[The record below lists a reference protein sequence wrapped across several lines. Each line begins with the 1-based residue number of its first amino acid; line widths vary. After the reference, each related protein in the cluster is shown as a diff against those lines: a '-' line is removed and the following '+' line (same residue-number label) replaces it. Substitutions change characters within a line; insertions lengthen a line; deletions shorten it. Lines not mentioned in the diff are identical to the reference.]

1 MKWKNSWAIENIDN
15 DKDVLNMQ
23 QVLDKIHK
31 GLIVSCQALENEP
44 LHSSFIMGRMAIAAK
59 EGGAKCIR
67 ANSVADIMEIK
78 KNVDLPVIGI
88 IKQVYGQNDV
98 YITPTMAEIDA
109 LMETKAEIIATDATA
124 RVRPDGKTLKQ
135 FYGEIRAKYPDVLLM
150 ADVSTIEEAKYA
162 DDLGFDIVAPTLY
175 GYTNETLGEKIYQD
189 DYAVLKEIVKAVK
202 KAKVIAEGNVIT
214 PEIARSVLDMNVHA
228 VVVGGAITR
237 PQQITKR
244 FVDAIQE

>member
-1 MKWKNSWAIENIDN
+1 MSR
-15 DKDVLNMQ
+15 
-23 QVLDKIHK
+23 
-31 GLIVSCQALENEP
+31 

-59 EGGAKCIR
+59 EGGATCIR

-98 YITPTMAEIDA
+98 YITPTMVEIDA

-124 RVRPDGKTLKQ
+124 RIRPNGKTLEQ
-135 FYGEIRAKYPDVLLM
+135 FYCDIRAKYPDVLLM
-150 ADVSTIEEAKYA
+150 ADVSTIDEAVYA
-162 DDLGFDIVAPTLY
+162 DHLGFDIVAPTLY
-175 GYTNETLGEKIYQD
+175 GYTNETMGQKIYQD
-189 DYAVLKEIVKAVK
+189 DYAVLKEIIKAVK
-202 KAKVIAEGNVIT
+202 NAKVIAEGNVIT
-214 PEIARSVLDMNVHA
+214 PEIARSILDMNVHA

-244 FVDAIQE
+244 FVDAMQK

>member
-1 MKWKNSWAIENIDN
+1 MKWKNTWVIENIDN

-31 GLIVSCQALENEP
+31 SLIVSCQALENEP

-135 FYGEIRAKYPDVLLM
+135 FYGEIRGKYPDVLLM
-150 ADVSTIEEAKYA
+150 ADVSTIEEAIFA

-175 GYTNETLGEKIYQD
+175 GYTDETIGQKIYQD
-189 DYAVLKEIVKAVK
+189 DYALLKEIVKAVK

-244 FVDAIQE
+244 FVDAIQK

>member
-1 MKWKNSWAIENIDN
+1 MKWKNSWDIENIDN

-67 ANSVADIMEIK
+67 ANSVADIIEIK

>member
-1 MKWKNSWAIENIDN
+1 
-15 DKDVLNMQ
+15 MQ

-59 EGGAKCIR
+59 EGGATCIR

-98 YITPTMAEIDA
+98 YITPTMVEIDA
-109 LMETKAEIIATDATA
+109 LMETKSEIIATDATA
-124 RVRPDGKTLKQ
+124 RIRPNGKTLEQ
-135 FYGEIRAKYPDVLLM
+135 FYCDIRAKYPDVLLM
-150 ADVSTIEEAKYA
+150 ADVSTIDEAVYA
-162 DDLGFDIVAPTLY
+162 DHLGFDIVAPTLY
-175 GYTNETLGEKIYQD
+175 GYTNETMGQKIYQD
-189 DYAVLKEIVKAVK
+189 DYAVLKEIIKAVK
-202 KAKVIAEGNVIT
+202 NAKVIAEGNVIT
-214 PEIARSVLDMNVHA
+214 PEIARSILDMNVHA

-244 FVDAIQE
+244 FVDAMQK

>member
-1 MKWKNSWAIENIDN
+1 
-15 DKDVLNMQ
+15 MQ

-59 EGGAKCIR
+59 EGGATCIR

-98 YITPTMAEIDA
+98 YITPTMVEIDA

-124 RVRPDGKTLKQ
+124 RIRPNDKTLEQ
-135 FYGEIRAKYPDVLLM
+135 FYCDIRAKYPDVLLM
-150 ADVSTIEEAKYA
+150 ADVSTIDEAVYA
-162 DDLGFDIVAPTLY
+162 DHLGFDIVAPTLY
-175 GYTNETLGEKIYQD
+175 GYTSETMGQKIYQD
-189 DYAVLKEIVKAVK
+189 DYAVLKEIIKAVK
-202 KAKVIAEGNVIT
+202 NAKVIAEGNVIT
-214 PEIARSVLDMNVHA
+214 PEIARSILDMNVHA

-244 FVDAIQE
+244 FVNAMQK

>member
-1 MKWKNSWAIENIDN
+1 
-15 DKDVLNMQ
+15 
-23 QVLDKIHK
+23 
-31 GLIVSCQALENEP
+31 
-44 LHSSFIMGRMAIAAK
+44 
-59 EGGAKCIR
+59 
-67 ANSVADIMEIK
+67 MEIK

-135 FYGEIRAKYPDVLLM
+135 FYDDIRAKYPDVLLM

-189 DYAVLKEIVKAVK
+189 DYAVLKEIVKAVN

>member
-1 MKWKNSWAIENIDN
+1 
-15 DKDVLNMQ
+15 MQ

-59 EGGAKCIR
+59 EGGATCIR

-88 IKQVYGQNDV
+88 IKQVYGHNDV

-109 LMETKAEIIATDATA
+109 LMETKAEIIATDATV
-124 RVRPDGKTLKQ
+124 RVRPDCKTLKQ

-150 ADVSTIEEAKYA
+150 ADVSTIEEAVYA

-175 GYTNETLGEKIYQD
+175 GYTNETFGQKIYQD

>member
-1 MKWKNSWAIENIDN
+1 
-15 DKDVLNMQ
+15 MQ

-31 GLIVSCQALENEP
+31 SLIVSCQALENEP

-59 EGGAKCIR
+59 EGGATCIR

-135 FYGEIRAKYPDVLLM
+135 FYGEIRGKYPDVLLM
-150 ADVSTIEEAKYA
+150 ADVSTIEEAIFA

-175 GYTNETLGEKIYQD
+175 GYTDETIGEKIYQD
-189 DYAVLKEIVKAVK
+189 DYALLKEIVKAVK

-244 FVDAIQE
+244 FVDAIQK

>member
-1 MKWKNSWAIENIDN
+1 MKWKNTWVIKNIDN

-59 EGGAKCIR
+59 EGGATCIR

-98 YITPTMAEIDA
+98 YITPTMVEIDA
-109 LMETKAEIIATDATA
+109 LMETKSEIIATDATA
-124 RVRPDGKTLKQ
+124 RIRPNGKTLEQ
-135 FYGEIRAKYPDVLLM
+135 FYCDIRAKYPDVLLM
-150 ADVSTIEEAKYA
+150 ADVSTIDEAVYA
-162 DDLGFDIVAPTLY
+162 DHLGFDIVAPTLY
-175 GYTNETLGEKIYQD
+175 GYTNETMGQKIYQD
-189 DYAVLKEIVKAVK
+189 DYAVLKEIIKAVK
-202 KAKVIAEGNVIT
+202 NAKVIAEGNVIT
-214 PEIARSVLDMNVHA
+214 PEIARSILDMNVHA

-244 FVDAIQE
+244 FVDAMQK

>member
-1 MKWKNSWAIENIDN
+1 
-15 DKDVLNMQ
+15 MQ
-23 QVLDKIHK
+23 QVLDKINK
-31 GLIVSCQALENEP
+31 SLIVSCQALENEP

-135 FYGEIRAKYPDVLLM
+135 FYGEIRGKYPDVLLM
-150 ADVSTIEEAKYA
+150 ADVSTIEEAIFA

-175 GYTNETLGEKIYQD
+175 GYTDETIGQKIYQD
-189 DYAVLKEIVKAVK
+189 DYALLKEIVKAVK

-244 FVDAIQE
+244 FVDAIQK

>member
-1 MKWKNSWAIENIDN
+1 
-15 DKDVLNMQ
+15 MQ
-23 QVLDKIHK
+23 NVLDTIHK

-44 LHSSFIMGRMAIAAK
+44 LHSSFIMGRMAVAAK

-67 ANSVADIMEIK
+67 ANSVADIIEIK

-98 YITPTMAEIDA
+98 YITPTMTEIDA

-124 RVRPDGKTLKQ
+124 RVRPDGKSLEQ
-135 FYGEIRAKYPDVLLM
+135 FYHEIRAKYPDVLLM
-150 ADVSTIEEAKYA
+150 ADVSSKEEAIYA
-162 DDLGFDIVAPTLY
+162 DELGFDIVAPTLY
-175 GYTNETLGEKIYQD
+175 GYTNETSGQKIYHD
-189 DYAVLKEIVKAVK
+189 DYAVLKDIVQVVK
-202 KAKVIAEGNVIT
+202 MAKVIAEGNVIT

>member
-1 MKWKNSWAIENIDN
+1 
-15 DKDVLNMQ
+15 MQ

-109 LMETKAEIIATDATA
+109 LMETKAEIIATDATS

-135 FYGEIRAKYPDVLLM
+135 FYDEIRAKYPDVLLM

>member
-1 MKWKNSWAIENIDN
+1 MKWKNTWVIKNIDN

-23 QVLDKIHK
+23 QLLDKIHK

-59 EGGAKCIR
+59 EGGATCIR

-98 YITPTMAEIDA
+98 YITPTMVEIDA
-109 LMETKAEIIATDATA
+109 LMETKADIIATDATA
-124 RVRPDGKTLKQ
+124 RIRPNGKTLEQ
-135 FYGEIRAKYPDVLLM
+135 FYCDIRAKYPDVLLM
-150 ADVSTIEEAKYA
+150 ADVSTIDEAVYA
-162 DDLGFDIVAPTLY
+162 DQLGFDIVAPTLY
-175 GYTNETLGEKIYQD
+175 GYTNETMGQKIYQD
-189 DYAVLKEIVKAVK
+189 DYAVLKEIIKAVK
-202 KAKVIAEGNVIT
+202 NAKVIAEGNVIT
-214 PEIARSVLDMNVHA
+214 PEIARSILDMNVHA

-244 FVDAIQE
+244 FVNAMQK

>member
-1 MKWKNSWAIENIDN
+1 
-15 DKDVLNMQ
+15 MQ

-59 EGGAKCIR
+59 EGGATCIR

-88 IKQVYGQNDV
+88 IKQVYGHNDV

-150 ADVSTIEEAKYA
+150 ADVSTIEEAVYA

-175 GYTNETLGEKIYQD
+175 GYTNETFGHKIYQD
-189 DYAVLKEIVKAVK
+189 NYAVLKEIVKEVK

-244 FVDAIQE
+244 FVDAIQK

>member
-1 MKWKNSWAIENIDN
+1 
-15 DKDVLNMQ
+15 MQ

-31 GLIVSCQALENEP
+31 SLIVSCQALENEP

-67 ANSVADIMEIK
+67 ANSVADIIEIK

-109 LMETKAEIIATDATA
+109 LMETKAEIIATDATS
-124 RVRPDGKTLKQ
+124 RIRPDGKTLKQ

-150 ADVSTIEEAKYA
+150 ADVSTIEEAIFA
-162 DDLGFDIVAPTLY
+162 DELGFDIVAPTLF
-175 GYTNETLGEKIYQD
+175 GYTDETFGQKIYQD

-202 KAKVIAEGNVIT
+202 KRK
-214 PEIARSVLDMNVHA
+214 
-228 VVVGGAITR
+228 
-237 PQQITKR
+237 
-244 FVDAIQE
+244 

>member
-1 MKWKNSWAIENIDN
+1 
-15 DKDVLNMQ
+15 MQ

-135 FYGEIRAKYPDVLLM
+135 FYDEIRAKYPDVLLM

-162 DDLGFDIVAPTLY
+162 DGLGFDIVAPTLY

-189 DYAVLKEIVKAVK
+189 DYAVLKEIVKAVN

>member
-1 MKWKNSWAIENIDN
+1 MKWKNTWVIKNIDN

-59 EGGAKCIR
+59 EGGATCIR

-135 FYGEIRAKYPDVLLM
+135 FYSEIRAKYPDVLLM
-150 ADVSTIEEAKYA
+150 ADVSTIEEAVYA

-175 GYTNETLGEKIYQD
+175 GYTNETFGQKIYQD
-189 DYAVLKEIVKAVK
+189 DYAVLKEIVKEVK

-214 PEIARSVLDMNVHA
+214 PEIARSVLNMNVHA

-244 FVDAIQE
+244 FVDAIQK

>member
-1 MKWKNSWAIENIDN
+1 MKWKNSWDIENIDN

-109 LMETKAEIIATDATA
+109 LMETKTEIIATDATS

-135 FYGEIRAKYPDVLLM
+135 FYGEIRAKYPNVLLM

-189 DYAVLKEIVKAVK
+189 DYAVLKEIVKAVN

>member
-1 MKWKNSWAIENIDN
+1 MKWKNTWVIKNIDN

-59 EGGAKCIR
+59 EGGATCIR

-88 IKQVYGQNDV
+88 IKQVYGHNDV

-150 ADVSTIEEAKYA
+150 ADVSTIEEAVYA

-175 GYTNETLGEKIYQD
+175 GYTNETFGHKIYQD
-189 DYAVLKEIVKAVK
+189 NYAVLKEIVKEVK